1 MHKAGL
7 ALMAYFYFDFRESEK
22 RHLRGLL
29 SSLLF
34 QLSAESDLCYQVL
47 SRLYSNHSGGT
58 QEPSKDALLQ
68 CLVEM
73 LSVPGQPAIYII
85 IDALD
90 ECPNISGMP
99 TAREE
104 VLCCLEDLI
113 ELKLPNAHI
122 CVSSRAEIDIRQTLA
137 PLAPLHISLHDEG
150 GQNEDISSYTKAV
163 VHSDRKM
170 RRWRE
175 EDKQLVIDTLSDKA
189 DGM

>member
-7 ALMAYFYFDFRESEK
+7 ALMAYFYFDFREPEK
-22 RHLRGLL
+22 RLLRGLL

-58 QEPSKDALLQ
+58 QEPAKDALLQ
-68 CLVEM
+68 CLVDM
-73 LSVPGQPAIYII
+73 LSAPGQPARYII

-90 ECPNISGMP
+90 ECPNNSGMP

-104 VLCCLEDLI
+104 VLGFLEDFVK
-113 ELKLPNAHI
+113 LKLPNVHI
-122 CVSSRAEIDIRQTLA
+122 CVSSRAEIDIRQILV
-137 PLAPLHISLHDEG
+137 PLSPIRISLHDEG
-150 GQNEDISSYTKAV
+150 GQKEDISSYIKEV
-163 VHSDRKM
+163 VRSDRKV

-175 EDKQLVIDTLSDKA
+175 EDKLLVIDTLSDKA

>member
-34 QLSAESDLCYQVL
+34 QLSAESDLCYQDL

-113 ELKLPNAHI
+113 KLKLSNVHI
-122 CVSSRAEIDIRQTLA
+122 CISSRAEIDIRQTLA

-150 GQNEDISSYTKAV
+150 GQKEDISSYTKAV
-163 VHSDRKM
+163 VRSDRKM